1 MEVAIPNSNNLHGWL
16 IKVYSTGCTPQEEVE
31 ESWWAPRSSKPSAG
45 R

>member
-1 MEVAIPNSNNLHGWL
+1 MEVAIPNSNNLHGCL
-16 IKVYSTGCTPQEEVE
+16 IRVYSMGGTRQEEVE